1 MAQGLA
7 DPALRDLLVR
17 LCNTLV
23 RFLAKAVLDPIV
35 WRTTRDWAAFKPEAL
50 DEVVFPEVE
59 TIVCSLAESLHL
71 ALGAVLVYLCGGWMT
86 WKT

>member
-1 MAQGLA
+1 MARGLA
-7 DPALRDLLVR
+7 DPVLRDLLVR

-35 WRTTRDWAAFKPEAL
+35 WRTTRDWAAFKSGAL

-59 TIVCSLAESLHL
+59 TIVCSL
-71 ALGAVLVYLCGGWMT
+71 GAVLVYLCGGWMT